1 MPVHLIYSENDIKPT
16 EVGHFAPDYVAD
28 TDIHAGQIGYIVT
41 GEKSVRDAQIGDTIV
56 AGQSSGKRLE
66 AKSQYEYVKSL
77 TIP

>member
-28 TDIHAGQIGYIVT
+28 TDIHAGQIGYMVT

-56 AGQSSGKRLE
+56 AGQIK
-66 AKSQYEYVKSL
+66 
-77 TIP
+77 